1 MKRKST
7 SFLKKRSKK
16 LLIVRASDA
25 AMIRL
30 SSKSFLVLFFKK
42 ELLAL
47 LFVLPLPAL
56 AQEQAPTVSTA
67 IVRAQTWQPS
77 LEAVGSLRAARGAD
91 LAAELPGIV
100 DWVGFDSGR
109 DVEAGTLLLRLRP
122 NDDAA
127 KLAELQAAADLA
139 ASNLARDTK
148 QYKAQA
154 VSQATIDADDSH
166 LRAARAQVAQQQA
179 IMAERLVRAPF
190 AGRLG
195 LRQVDVGQYLP
206 AGTMIVTLQA
216 LDPIYVD
223 FYVPQQ
229 ALATVRLGQVAS
241 LRVDTFPGRVFR
253 AQVTA
258 ISPKLDPASRMA
270 QIRAT
275 VANPDHGLL
284 PGMFGTVTVAA
295 GPPRQALTVPN
306 AAVIYNPYGSAV
318 FIVRGGIVHQAL
330 VKTGET
336 RGNQVEIVSGLQ
348 AGDQVVSAGQIKL
361 HDGSPVAI
369 NNAVQPSDAAA
380 PQPVEE

>member
-1 MKRKST
+1 MCRLTNKS
-7 SFLKKRSKK
+7 L
-16 LLIVRASDA
+16 
-25 AMIRL
+25 
-30 SSKSFLVLFFKK
+30 LVLFFKK
-42 ELLAL
+42 ELLAFL
-47 LFVLPLPAL
+47 LLAAPAA
-56 AQEQAPTVSTA
+56 AQEQAPTVSTT

-109 DVEAGTLLLRLRP
+109 DVEAGTLLMRLRP

-139 ASNLARDTK
+139 ASNLSRDTK

-229 ALATVRLGQVAS
+229 ALGAIRIGQAAN
-241 LRVDTFPGRVFR
+241 LRVDTFPGHVFGARVS
-253 AQVTA
+253 A

-295 GPPRQALTVPN
+295 GAPRQALTAPN

-318 FIVRGGIVHQAL
+318 FVVRKGAVHQAL
-330 VKTGET
+330 IKTGRDARRPGGDRLGPCSGRSDRD
-336 RGNQVEIVSGLQ
+336 RGTDQ
-348 AGDQVVSAGQIKL
+348 AA
-361 HDGSPVAI
+361 
-369 NNAVQPSDAAA
+369 
-380 PQPVEE
+380 